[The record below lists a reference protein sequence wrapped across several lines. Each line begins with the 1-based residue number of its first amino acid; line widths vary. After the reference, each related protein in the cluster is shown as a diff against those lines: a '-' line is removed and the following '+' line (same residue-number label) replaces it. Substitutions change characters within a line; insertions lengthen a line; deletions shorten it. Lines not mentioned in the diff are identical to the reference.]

1 MSLHIRR
8 IRADEWQRL
17 RVLRLQALADAPMA
31 FSSTL
36 AREEAFADAAW
47 QERAAHGAAG
57 ADRVTFIAEDGGRW
71 VGLATCLLAP
81 EGDLGGGFPTLVGM
95 FVDKSAR
102 QRGVGAALVER
113 VAGWTQERADRLV
126 LWVTC
131 SNQAAIALYRRC
143 GFEPTGSTRP
153 IAHTPASAEQEMM
166 RKLKR

>member
-1 MSLHIRR
+1 
-8 IRADEWQRL
+8 
-17 RVLRLQALADAPMA
+17 
-31 FSSTL
+31 
-36 AREEAFADAAW
+36 
-47 QERAAHGAAG
+47 
-57 ADRVTFIAEDGGRW
+57 
-71 VGLATCLLAP
+71 
-81 EGDLGGGFPTLVGM
+81 M

-153 IAHTPASAEQEMM
+153 VAHTPASAEQEMM
-166 RKLKR
+166 RKLK